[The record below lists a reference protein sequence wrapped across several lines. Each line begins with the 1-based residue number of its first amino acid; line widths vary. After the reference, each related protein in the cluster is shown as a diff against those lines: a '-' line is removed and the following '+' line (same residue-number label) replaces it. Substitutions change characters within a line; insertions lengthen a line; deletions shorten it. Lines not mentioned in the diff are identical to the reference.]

1 MVDKLT
7 HLKQLEAESIHI
19 IREVAAEFDNP
30 VMLYSIGK
38 DSAVM
43 LHLARKA
50 FFPGKLPF
58 PVMHVDTRWKFQEM
72 YTFRDKMV
80 EELGL
85 DLITHVNPD
94 GVAQGINPFTHG
106 SAKHT
111 DIMKTEGLKQALDK
125 HGFDAAF
132 GGARRDEEKSRAKER
147 VYSFRDSKHRWDPK
161 NQRPELWN
169 VYNGNVNKGESI
181 RVFPLSNWTEL
192 DIWQY
197 IYLEGIPIVPLY
209 FAAERDV
216 IEKNGTL
223 IMIDDDRILEHL
235 SDEDKARIVKKKVRF
250 RTLGCY
256 PLTGAVESEAE
267 TLTDIIQEM
276 LLTRTSER
284 QGRVI
289 DHDGAGSMEDKNV
302 RVISKGL
309 SPMSHQSDLISEDIL
324 AYLGQHE
331 RKEMLRFLT
340 CGNVDD
346 GKSTLIGRLLHDSKM
361 IYEDHLEAITRDS
374 KKSGTTGDD
383 IDLALLVDGLQAERE
398 QGITIDVAYRYFS
411 TAKRKFIIAD
421 TPGHEQYTR
430 NMATGASTCDLA
442 IILIDARYGVQT
454 QTRRHS
460 FIASLLG
467 IKHIVVAVN
476 KMDINGFDQ
485 SVFEQIKADYL
496 KFAEGIAFKP
506 STMAFVPM
514 SALKGDN
521 VVNKSERSPWY
532 TGQSLMEILETVEI
546 ANDRNYTDLRF
557 PVQYVNRPNLNFRG
571 FAGTLAS
578 GVVHKGDEVVVLPSG
593 KSSRVKSIVT
603 FDGELE
609 HAGPGQAVT
618 LTMEDE
624 IDISRG
630 DLLVHADNV
639 PQVADAFDAM
649 LVWMAEEPML
659 PGKKYD
665 IKRATSYVPGSITS
679 IVHRVDVNTL
689 AEGPA
694 SSLQLNEIGRV
705 KVSLDAAIALDG
717 YDSNRTTGAFIVID
731 RLTNGTVA
739 AGMIIAPPV
748 NHGSATHHGKLAHVA
763 TEERAQ
769 RFGQQPATVLFSGL
783 SGAGKSTLAYAVERK
798 LFDMG
803 RAVFV
808 LDGQNLRH
816 DLNKGLPQD
825 RTGRTENWRRAAHVA
840 RQFNEAGLL
849 TLAAFVA
856 PDAEGREQ
864 AKALIGADRLL
875 TVYVQASPLVC
886 AERDPQGLYA
896 AGGDNIPGE
905 SFPYDVPLNADLV
918 IDTQALSLEDSVK
931 QVLELL
937 RQRGA
942 I

>member
-1 MVDKLT
+1 
-7 HLKQLEAESIHI
+7 
-19 IREVAAEFDNP
+19 
-30 VMLYSIGK
+30 
-38 DSAVM
+38 
-43 LHLARKA
+43 
-50 FFPGKLPF
+50 
-58 PVMHVDTRWKFQEM
+58 
-72 YTFRDKMV
+72 
-80 EELGL
+80 
-85 DLITHVNPD
+85 
-94 GVAQGINPFTHG
+94 
-106 SAKHT
+106 
-111 DIMKTEGLKQALDK
+111 
-125 HGFDAAF
+125 
-132 GGARRDEEKSRAKER
+132 
-147 VYSFRDSKHRWDPK
+147 
-161 NQRPELWN
+161 
-169 VYNGNVNKGESI
+169 
-181 RVFPLSNWTEL
+181 
-192 DIWQY
+192 
-197 IYLEGIPIVPLY
+197 
-209 FAAERDV
+209 
-216 IEKNGTL
+216 
-223 IMIDDDRILEHL
+223 
-235 SDEDKARIVKKKVRF
+235 
-250 RTLGCY
+250 
-256 PLTGAVESEAE
+256 
-267 TLTDIIQEM
+267 
-276 LLTRTSER
+276 
-284 QGRVI
+284 
-289 DHDGAGSMEDKNV
+289 
-302 RVISKGL
+302 
-309 SPMSHQSDLISEDIL
+309 MSHQSELISEDIL

-331 RKEMLRFLT
+331 RKELLRFLT

-374 KKSGTTGDD
+374 KKVGTTGDD

-442 IILIDARYGVQT
+442 IILVDARYGVQT

-467 IKHIVVAVN
+467 IKHIVVAIN
-476 KMDINGFDQ
+476 KMDLKGFDEG
-485 SVFEQIKADYL
+485 VFESIKADY
-496 KFAEGIAFKP
+496 KSFADGIALKP
-506 STMAFVPM
+506 TTMHFVPM

-521 VVNKSERSPWY
+521 VVNHSERSPWY
-532 TGQSLMEILETVEI
+532 TGQTLMEILETVEV
-546 ANDRNYTDLRF
+546 AADRNLTDLRF

-578 GVVHKGDEVVVLPSG
+578 GVVHKGDEIVVLPSG
-593 KSSRVKSIVT
+593 KTSRVKSIVT

-609 HAGPGQAVT
+609 QAGPGQAVT

-630 DLLVHADNV
+630 DLLVHADSI
-639 PQVADAFDAM
+639 PQISDTFDAM

-665 IKRATSYVPGSITS
+665 IKRATSYIPGSIAS
-679 IVHRVDVNTL
+679 ISYKVDVNTL

-694 SSLQLNEIGRV
+694 SELKLNEIGRV
-705 KVSLDAAIALDG
+705 KVSLDTAIALDG
-717 YDSNRTTGAFIVID
+717 YDSNRTTGSFIIID

-739 AGMIIAPPV
+739 AGMIIARPIV
-748 NHGSATHHGKLAHVA
+748 AGASHHDHKAHVA
-763 TEERAQ
+763 TEERAR

-783 SGAGKSTLAYAVERK
+783 SGAGKSTLAYALERK

-816 DLNKGLPQD
+816 DLNKGLPQT
-825 RTGRTENWRRAAHVA
+825 RAGRTENWRRAAHVA

-864 AKALIGADRLL
+864 AKTLLGADRLI
-875 TVYVQASPLVC
+875 TVYVQASPTVC
-886 AERDPQGLYA
+886 RERDPQGLYA
-896 AGGDNIPGE
+896 ADGDNIPGE

-918 IDTQALSLEDSVK
+918 IDTQSLSIEDSVK

-937 RQRGA
+937 RSRGA